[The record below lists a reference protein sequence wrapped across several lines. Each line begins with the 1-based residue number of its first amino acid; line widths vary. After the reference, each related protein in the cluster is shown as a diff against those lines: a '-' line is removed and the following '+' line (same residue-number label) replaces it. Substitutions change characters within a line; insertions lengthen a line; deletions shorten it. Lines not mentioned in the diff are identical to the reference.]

1 MKLLN
6 EILGTKY
13 PIIQGGMA
21 NIATGEFAAACSNA
35 GALGL
40 IGGGGMHSG
49 DELRQNIRRCRE
61 LTDKPFGVN
70 IMLMHPCAD
79 EFAQIVVEEKVPVVT
94 TGAGNPGQYVAKW
107 KAAGITVIP
116 VVAAAVLAK
125 HLAKTGVDAVIAEG
139 TESGGH
145 VGEMTTMALVPQVVD
160 AVDIPVIAA
169 GGIADGR
176 QLAAAFALG
185 ACGAQ
190 VGTCLLVAEECP
202 IHENYKAA
210 LLKAKDSDTI
220 VTGRIGG
227 TPVRVLKNKMAREYV
242 RQEKAGAD
250 KMELEKFTLG
260 SLRRA
265 VFDGDTDTGSL
276 MAGQVAGMLHDI
288 RPVAEI
294 LAGLMDGCKARLGE
308 MEGHPAAGSAGAPLG
323 GIGAVK
329 EHRGFLA
336 RILGGIAQDGGV
348 QRAVGFH
355 IHQVVRLLR
364 LVDVIAFLVPDLHI
378 HVAGYGAQAGRI
390 VVLGNPVLF
399 HNGGIQGAAY
409 CGGMEIDVFKIV
421 HGADITGVLPHL

>member
-6 EILGTKY
+6 EILGTRY

-40 IGGGGMHSG
+40 IGSGGMNTDS
-49 DELRQNIRRCRE
+49 LRDNIRRAKQ

-70 IMLMHPCAD
+70 IMLMHPQAD
-79 EFAQIVVEEKVPVVT
+79 AFAKIVVEEGVRFVT
-94 TGAGNPGQYVAKW
+94 TGAGNPGKYMESW
-107 KAAGITVIP
+107 KTAGITVMP
-116 VVAAAVLAK
+116 VVAATVLAK
-125 HLAKTGVDAVIAEG
+125 HLVKCGADLLIAEG

-160 AVDIPVIAA
+160 AVDVPVVAA

-202 IHENYKAA
+202 IHPNYKAA

-227 TPVRVLKNKMAREYV
+227 TPVRVLKNRMSREYV

-250 KMELEKFTLG
+250 KMELEQFTLG

-265 VFDGDTDTGSL
+265 VFEGDTQTGSL
-276 MAGQVAGMLHDI
+276 MAGQVAGMLNGV
-288 RPVAEI
+288 RPVEQI
-294 LAGLMDGCKARLGE
+294 LDELMDGCRTRLQE
-308 MEGHPAAGSAGAPLG
+308 LG
-323 GIGAVK
+323 QTNV
-329 EHRGFLA
+329 
-336 RILGGIAQDGGV
+336 
-348 QRAVGFH
+348 
-355 IHQVVRLLR
+355 
-364 LVDVIAFLVPDLHI
+364 
-378 HVAGYGAQAGRI
+378 
-390 VVLGNPVLF
+390 
-399 HNGGIQGAAY
+399 
-409 CGGMEIDVFKIV
+409 
-421 HGADITGVLPHL
+421 

>member
-6 EILGTKY
+6 EILGTRY

-40 IGGGGMHSG
+40 IGSGGMNTES
-49 DELRQNIRRCRE
+49 LRDNIRRAKQ

-70 IMLMHPCAD
+70 IMLMHPQAD
-79 EFAQIVVEEKVPVVT
+79 EFAKIVVEEGARFVT
-94 TGAGNPGQYVAKW
+94 TGAGNPGKYMESW
-107 KAAGITVIP
+107 KTAGITVMP
-116 VVAAAVLAK
+116 VVAASVLAK
-125 HLAKTGVDAVIAEG
+125 HLVKCGADALIAEG

-145 VGEMTTMALVPQVVD
+145 VGEMATMALVPQVVD
-160 AVDIPVIAA
+160 AVDVPVVAA

-190 VGTCLLVAEECP
+190 VGTCLLVSEECP
-202 IHENYKAA
+202 IHPNYKAA

-227 TPVRVLKNKMAREYV
+227 TPVRVLKNRMSREDV

-250 KMELEKFTLG
+250 KMELEKYTLG

-265 VFDGDTDTGSL
+265 VFDGDTETGSL
-276 MAGQVAGMLHDI
+276 MAGQVAGMLKGV

-294 LAGLMDGCKARLGE
+294 LDEM
-308 MEGHPAAGSAGAPLG
+308 MEGC
-323 GIGAVK
+323 
-329 EHRGFLA
+329 RT
-336 RILGGIAQDGGV
+336 
-348 QRAVGFH
+348 
-355 IHQVVRLLR
+355 RLQEMGQMN
-364 LVDVIAFLVPDLHI
+364 V
-378 HVAGYGAQAGRI
+378 
-390 VVLGNPVLF
+390 
-399 HNGGIQGAAY
+399 
-409 CGGMEIDVFKIV
+409 
-421 HGADITGVLPHL
+421 